1 MRLSD
6 LTYFDDQS
14 EYMIISLQIYKS

>member
-14 EYMIISLQIYKS
+14 GYMDISLQIHKS